1 MTAALVLAALSWGA
15 PYTDRTIRIAIAH
28 RVRGLLVEPESAFV
42 LRDHEGTHELHPG
55 RQYEFEWPMTAPAVL
70 EASSP
75 GGTIKVGSKLYR
87 AKLIVRPDEGR
98 TLTAVAEMSMENY
111 LLGVVPYEMQ
121 PDWPLEALKAQAVV
135 ARTYAYYNL
144 GKHRKAGFDL
154 TADTSSQV
162 YGGLGRENDAVRQ
175 AVRTTRGEVMGYA
188 GELLQAF
195 YHACCGGHTSDA
207 GVVWGGGKTPPPL
220 RGVRDKWCVKSPYY
234 KWTAYFTTP
243 AVLAAASSTKL
254 IGGTLKSIKVG
265 ARDVSGQVKT
275 FSIRAGA
282 QDLTVKAVDLRKRLG
297 AVELR
302 STRVE
307 KVRVLKKGVEFTGR
321 GSGHGVGLCQWGA
334 RLQADDGRKY
344 ETILKFYFPGSVL
357 SVVDE

>member
-1 MTAALVLAALSWGA
+1 MSPLLALAAFAAAA
-15 PYTDRTIRIAIAH
+15 PYTDRTIQIAIAR
-28 RVRGLLVEPESAFV
+28 RVQGLLVEPEAAFV
-42 LRDHEGTHELHPG
+42 LRDHEGTHELLPG
-55 RQYEFEWPMTAPAVL
+55 RQYEFESPMTAPAVL
-70 EASSP
+70 EASAP

-87 AKLIVRPDEGR
+87 AKLIVRPDEGK
-98 TLTAVAEMSMENY
+98 TLTAIAEMSMENY
-111 LLGVVPYEMQ
+111 LLGVLPYEMQ

-162 YGGLGRENDAVRQ
+162 YGGLGRENDVVRQ
-175 AVRTTRGEVMGYA
+175 AVRTTRGEVLGYG
-188 GELLQAF
+188 GEILQVY
-195 YHACCGGHTSDA
+195 YHACCGGQTSDA
-207 GVVWGGGKTPPPL
+207 SVVWGGKSPPPL
-220 RGVRDKWCVKSPYY
+220 RGVKDKWCAKSPYY

-243 AVLAAASSTKL
+243 AVLAAASSTRL
-254 IGGTLKSIKVG
+254 IGGKLRSIKVG
-265 ARDVSGQVKT
+265 ARDASGQVKT

-282 QDLTVKAVDLRKRLG
+282 EELTVKAVDLRKRLG

-307 KVRVLKKGVEFTGR
+307 KVKVLKKGVEFTGR

-344 ETILKFYFPGSVL
+344 EEILKFYFPGAVPSI
-357 SVVDE
+357 VDE